1 MKLHELKEAAGGE
14 QFVYHVTF
22 SEDVASI
29 KKKGL
34 LPIAPHGKT
43 NWTKRDGDRY
53 QEEPSVYAFRD
64 PEDAYR
70 WAFKQNWDFKQDTAI
85 VRIKNTEQ
93 WHRDPSEDINLKM
106 GKGEALRSMDRV
118 PPEDVG
124 GSVEFADFKNPMEL
138 DMKQDEFMDRVIKMI
153 QGK

>member
-1 MKLHELKEAAGGE
+1 MKLQELMEGVSDY
-14 QFVYHVTF
+14 VYHVTP
-22 SEDVASI
+22 SKYVPSI

-34 LPIAPHGKT
+34 LPIAPHGTT

-53 QEEPSVYAFRD
+53 QKDPSVFAFRD

-70 WAFKQNWDFKQDTAI
+70 WAFKHNWDHKEDVAI
-85 VRIKNTEQ
+85 VKIKNTDQ
-93 WHRDPSEDINLKM
+93 WHRDPSEDIHLQM

-118 PPEDVG
+118 PPEDVV

-138 DMKQDEFMDRVIKMI
+138 DMKQDEYMQHVVKMI
-153 QGK
+153 TES